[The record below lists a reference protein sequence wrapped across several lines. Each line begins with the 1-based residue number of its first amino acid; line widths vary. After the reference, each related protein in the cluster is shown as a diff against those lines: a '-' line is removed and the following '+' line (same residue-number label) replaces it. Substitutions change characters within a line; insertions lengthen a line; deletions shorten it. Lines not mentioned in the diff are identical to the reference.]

1 MPTQLQFRRG
11 TTAQTASF
19 TGALAE
25 VTVDTNKNVI
35 VVHDGTT
42 AGGWPA
48 PALSYVQSSFDK
60 ANTDTTNINIASG
73 TFGNNTT
80 IPSVTVAANGRVT
93 AISATSFTAGASIAD
108 ETSSASTFY
117 PLFANQTSGTP
128 TSIFVSSTK
137 LSYVPSTGTITA
149 VDLNTTS
156 DAKYKENVEHVSS
169 ALNIIGDIQGVSFNW
184 KETGSK
190 SYGIIAQELQKILPE
205 LVHSTERGLSVSYL
219 PLIAIL
225 IEAVKEQQKQ
235 IDELKK

>member
-11 TTAQTASF
+11 TTSQTASF

-25 VTVDTNKNVI
+25 VTVDTDKNVI

-42 AGGWPA
+42 PGGWPA

-60 ANTDTTNINIASG
+60 ANTDFTNINITAG
-73 TFGNNTT
+73 TFGSTTT
-80 IPSVTVAANGRVT
+80 IPSFSVTANGRINS
-93 AISATSFTAGASIAD
+93 ISSVSLPSITD
-108 ETSSASTFY
+108 ETSSSSSYY
-117 PLFANQTSGTP
+117 PLFASATTGVLTS
-128 TSIFVSSTK
+128 FNVSSSK
-137 LSYVPSTGTITA
+137 LTYVPSTGTLTA
-149 VDLNTTS
+149 IDLNTTS
-156 DAKYKENVEHVSS
+156 DAKYKENVSPVSS
-169 ALNIIGDIQGVSFNW
+169 ALNIVAGIEGVSFNW

-205 LVHSTERGLSVSYL
+205 LVHNTERGLSVSYL

>member
-25 VTVDTNKNVI
+25 VTVDTDKNII
-35 VVHDGTT
+35 VVHDGVTS
-42 AGGWPA
+42 GGHPA

-60 ANTDTTNINIASG
+60 ANTDVTNINITAG
-73 TFGNNTT
+73 TFGNTTT

-93 AISATSFTAGASIAD
+93 AISANSFTAGASIAD
-108 ETSSASTFY
+108 ETSSSNTFY

-156 DAKYKENVEHVSS
+156 DAKYKENVEPVSS
-169 ALNIIGDIQGVSFNW
+169 ALNIVGDIQGVSFNW

-205 LVHSTERGLSVSYL
+205 LVHNTERGLSVSYL